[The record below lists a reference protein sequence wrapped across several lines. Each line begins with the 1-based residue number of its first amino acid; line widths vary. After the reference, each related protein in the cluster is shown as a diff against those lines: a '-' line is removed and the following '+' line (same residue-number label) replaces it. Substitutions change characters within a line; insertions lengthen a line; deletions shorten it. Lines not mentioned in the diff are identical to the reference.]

1 MEWVKAV
8 EDFDKCLELEPTYTK
23 ALLKK
28 ADC

>member
-8 EDFDKCLELEPTYTK
+8 EDFDECIRLDEKYTK
-23 ALLKK
+23 AWIKK